1 VTWRPYQ
8 CCVSGRRLRIRP
20 AKPLLLH
27 FVRPGRGETCSRR
40 GTSSRSRARSS
51 STRPPVQANTVEGT
65 DPSQGIRPPCP
76 TPGSPLAL
84 VRTLSEHAHQG
95 PSSGLDLGL
104 EGAEISPQA
113 GPEGS
118 CPGVPVNAGL
128 QSPGVESARF
138 RRAEC
143 ESFFLS
149 AEDMRI
155 SDALESL
162 VSSEGS
168 EEGEKTQ
175 RLRPAFLMM
184 LLAVASA
191 RSLTR

>member
-1 VTWRPYQ
+1 M
-8 CCVSGRRLRIRP
+8 
-20 AKPLLLH
+20 
-27 FVRPGRGETCSRR
+27 
-40 GTSSRSRARSS
+40 
-51 STRPPVQANTVEGT
+51 
-65 DPSQGIRPPCP
+65 
-76 TPGSPLAL
+76 
-84 VRTLSEHAHQG
+84 
-95 PSSGLDLGL
+95 
-104 EGAEISPQA
+104 
-113 GPEGS
+113 
-118 CPGVPVNAGL
+118 NAGL